1 MLNKGYNMFLRVL
14 KHSGDKLSP
23 AAMYFIPGLGIIY
36 PRTKSE
42 ISRDRTLGPKNHD
55 KNTKKPTGG

>member
-1 MLNKGYNMFLRVL
+1 MFLRVL